1 MAHVVFI
8 SYSTSDKSAAA
19 HVCSALEESG
29 LKCWIAPRDIVS
41 GTNWSEAILHAITR
55 SRVMVLIFSSH
66 ANESQDVQ
74 REVNRAASKGIVVV
88 PFFIEKVQPVGTL
101 EYYLSTL
108 HWCDASVPP
117 LRPHILRL
125 VEDLKALLKGP
136 TRKAGV
142 ITRQAPS
149 GAVEERAA
157 PDKAESNESSQ
168 QINASLKPPNP
179 IAIVKTNLGTIR
191 FELLE
196 DEAPKTA
203 ENFRLLA
210 EAGKYDGVIFH
221 RVIKGFMIQ
230 GGDPTGTGRG
240 GQSAWGGT
248 FKDEID
254 RRSELYRGAYAKG
267 TVAMANA
274 GPNTNGSQFFI
285 MHSDYPLPPNY
296 TKFGRVVEG
305 QDVVDQI
312 ATTQTDRG
320 DRPVTEVRMEQVTIE
335 EA

>member
-1 MAHVVFI
+1 MANR
-8 SYSTSDKSAAA
+8 
-19 HVCSALEESG
+19 
-29 LKCWIAPRDIVS
+29 IANI
-41 GTNWSEAILHAITR
+41 
-55 SRVMVLIFSSH
+55 
-66 ANESQDVQ
+66 
-74 REVNRAASKGIVVV
+74 
-88 PFFIEKVQPVGTL
+88 
-101 EYYLSTL
+101 
-108 HWCDASVPP
+108 
-117 LRPHILRL
+117 
-125 VEDLKALLKGP
+125 
-136 TRKAGV
+136 
-142 ITRQAPS
+142 
-149 GAVEERAA
+149 
-157 PDKAESNESSQ
+157 
-168 QINASLKPPNP
+168 
-179 IAIVKTNLGTIR
+179 KTNMGTIR

-196 DEAPKTA
+196 DESPKTA

-240 GQSAWGGT
+240 GESAWGGR

-254 RRSELYRGAYAKG
+254 QRSELYRGGYAKG

-312 ATTQTDRG
+312 ANTQTDQG
-320 DRPVTEVRMEQVTIE
+320 DRPATDVVMESVTIE